1 MTEGIPLMRFQAA
14 LLIVAA
20 WLASSVAVGQS
31 DRVTGFSFLRM
42 DPSARASAL
51 AGSYMA
57 VSDGDVNGL
66 YYNPALVREEMS
78 GEISFSYLNHLS
90 DINAAFL
97 TYGRHIEGIASFAAG
112 LRFLSWGSFDRTN
125 EFGERDGTF
134 SAADIALTVGAAR
147 PYTDRLR
154 YGASVHM
161 IYSSID
167 SYRASAVAA
176 DVGAAYVV
184 PESDLTASITLNNV
198 GVTVNSFGENRD
210 KLPFDVRASVSKRL
224 RYLPLLLTVTAF
236 DLHNIGDTP
245 DGASGVG
252 SVFHYL
258 NFGGEFR
265 FSPAFQVR
273 IGYSHRK
280 HEALKQKSRLDLAGL
295 GIGAGI
301 VVRNVRVD
309 YSYSSW
315 SSLGGLNQ
323 ITIGTTL

>member
-1 MTEGIPLMRFQAA
+1 MRFTAVVVV
-14 LLIVAA
+14 LAA
-20 WLASSVAVGQS
+20 WAISSVAVGQA

-57 VSDGDVNGL
+57 ISDGDVDGL
-66 YYNPALVREEMS
+66 YYNPALISPEMS
-78 GEISFSYLNHLS
+78 GSISFSYLNHLS

-97 TYGRHIEGIASFAAG
+97 SYGRHVDGIASFAAG
-112 LRFLSWGSFDRTN
+112 LRFLSWGSFDRAN

-147 PYTDRLR
+147 TYTERIR
-154 YGASVHM
+154 YGASLHVV
-161 IYSSID
+161 YSSID
-167 SYRASAVAA
+167 TYKASALAA
-176 DVGAAYVV
+176 DIGATYVIA
-184 PESDLTASITLNNV
+184 ESNLTAGVSVNNI
-198 GVTVNSFGENRD
+198 GVTMSSFGESRD
-210 KLPFDVRASVSKRL
+210 ELPFDIRLGVSKRL
-224 RYLPLLLTVTAF
+224 RHLPLLLTVTAF
-236 DLHNIGDTP
+236 DLHHIGDAP

-258 NFGGEFR
+258 NFGGELQ

-273 IGYSHRK
+273 LGYNHRK
-280 HEALKQKSRLDLAGL
+280 HEALKQKSRLDLAGV
-295 GIGAGI
+295 GFGVGI
-301 VVRNVRVD
+301 VVRNIKVD